1 MGLNP
6 KTMNRSL
13 TLKTTNPFF
22 PHQRQGLTTTTLCIV
37 LLLARSLAPSP
48 AARQVRNLKT
58 GAITELAVGGL
69 FFAIGHEP
77 ASKFLDGQIE
87 LDSEGYIKTVPGH
100 TTTNVPGKAGCIITA
115 RLQLHSHDEREEP
128 LLRLNPAFT
137 PPQVYLLLAT
147 SKTRS
152 GGRPSPLRAV
162 DAWLP

>member
-1 MGLNP
+1 MNRGLNP

-58 GAITELAVGGL
+58 GAITELVVGGL

-77 ASKFLDGQIE
+77 ATTFLAGQ
-87 LDSEGYIKTVPGH
+87 V
-100 TTTNVPGKAGCIITA
+100 
-115 RLQLHSHDEREEP
+115 R
-128 LLRLNPAFT
+128 
-137 PPQVYLLLAT
+137 VY
-147 SKTRS
+147 
-152 GGRPSPLRAV
+152 V
-162 DAWLP
+162 